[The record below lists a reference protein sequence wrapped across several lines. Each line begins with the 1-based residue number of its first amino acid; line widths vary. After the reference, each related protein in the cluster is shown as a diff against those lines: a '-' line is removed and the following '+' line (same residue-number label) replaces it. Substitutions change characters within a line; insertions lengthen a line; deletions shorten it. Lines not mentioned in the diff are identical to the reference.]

1 MGITMR
7 IATLLLYGLCVA
19 NLAAE
24 PLRMGFG
31 SNKPPYIFENE
42 QRGLEYEIV
51 VAALKSAGFQV
62 PQPYYAPMERL
73 HLRLARGEL
82 DGIATT
88 QEDGGSAFYSDVYIE
103 YHNVLVALTKRQ
115 LQINKIADLAHYS
128 ISSFQRARFFFGPEF
143 QAMAEHNPRYRE
155 EPRQINRN
163 RLLYARRVDLI
174 IADRRIFR
182 YFNTQ
187 VSDQVDVSQAVTLYP
202 LFAASPYQ
210 MGFRLAAQRDRFNQ
224 GLRAIR
230 ESGEYQRIEQKYAKY

>member
-1 MGITMR
+1 MGMR
-7 IATLLLYGLCVA
+7 VCLLAMAWAFCLP

-24 PLRMGFG
+24 TLRMGFG
-31 SNKPPYIFENE
+31 NNKPPYIFENE

-62 PQPYYAPMERL
+62 QQPYYAPMERL
-73 HLRLARGEL
+73 HLRLKRGEL

-88 QEDGGSAFYSDVYIE
+88 QEDGGGAFYSDVYIE
-103 YHNVLVALTKRQ
+103 YHNVVVALAKRQ
-115 LQINKIADLAHYS
+115 LQINSIADLAGYS

-163 RLLYARRVDLI
+163 RLLYAGRIDLV

-182 YFNTQ
+182 YFNAF
-187 VSDQVDVSQAVTLYP
+187 VADQVDVTQPITLYP
-202 LFAASPYQ
+202 LFPVTPYQ
-210 MGFRLAAQRDRFNQ
+210 LGFRLADQRDRFNQ
-224 GLRAIR
+224 GLKAIR
-230 ESGEYQRIEQKYAKY
+230 ESGEYQRIEQRYAAY